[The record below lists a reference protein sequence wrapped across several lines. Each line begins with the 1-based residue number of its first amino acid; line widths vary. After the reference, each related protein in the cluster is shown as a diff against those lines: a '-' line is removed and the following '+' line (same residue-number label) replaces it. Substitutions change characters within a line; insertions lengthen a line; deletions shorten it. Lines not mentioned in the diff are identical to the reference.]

1 MKKLGIIL
9 FILITGCLIF
19 SNDFAVRSDGSVV
32 ELLNDGT
39 WKEYEIETDDGLI
52 QMEIGVPYLVEQY
65 GEKYLVTVEKIERT
79 RNEYSFYF
87 IVNNKS
93 SETKIFNNFF
103 VEATDINYYSVSN
116 DIMDST
122 NTGDIRINGT
132 KRCIFVYPTKK
143 DLIEL
148 NIYGTYFDLTNTP
161 IINK

>member
-9 FILITGCLIF
+9 LILFVGCIIF
-19 SNDFAVRSDGSVV
+19 SNDFAARSDGSVV

-39 WKEYEIETDDGLI
+39 WKEYKIETDDGLI
-52 QMEIGVPYLVEQY
+52 QMEIGIPYLVENY
-65 GEKYLVTVEKIERT
+65 SNKFLVTVEKIERT
-79 RNEYSFYF
+79 RNKYSFYF

-93 SETKIFNNFF
+93 TDASSFVL
-103 VEATDINYYSVSN
+103 VEASDKDYFTVDFDYFESVY
-116 DIMDST
+116 
-122 NTGDIRINGT
+122 TGDIRKNGT